1 MSPYRNA
8 LFGIVAVG
16 ALAASPALA
25 QGFSPA
31 QSEEI
36 AKIVRDTILKNPDIL
51 IEAMRLIEERQKLEA
66 DAAAR
71 KAIAE
76 SWRELRD
83 DPDSAVGGNA
93 KGDVTLVQF
102 YDYKCGYCKR
112 AHPAVVQLMKS
123 DPKVR
128 VVYKE
133 LPILGPESLIAAR
146 AAIAARKSDKFIKF
160 HDALMTARGALDE
173 PSVLQIASEV
183 GLDAKR
189 LKSDMAGEDVAKIVF
204 RNRQLAEKLGINGTP
219 AFVVGGQLIPGA
231 IDLATMRQVVAEAR
245 KSCDVALC

>member
-1 MSPYRNA
+1 MNVLRGA
-8 LFGIVAVG
+8 AIG
-16 ALAASPALA
+16 ALAALALDASPALA
-25 QGFSPA
+25 QAFTPA

-51 IEAMRLIEERQKLEA
+51 IEAMRLLEERQKLEA

-71 KAIAE
+71 KAIVE
-76 SWRELRD
+76 SWKELRD
-83 DPDSAVGGNA
+83 DPDSVVGGNP
-93 KGDVTLVQF
+93 KGDVSFVQF

-133 LPILGPESLIAAR
+133 LPILGPESMIAAR
-146 AAIAARKSDKFIKF
+146 AATAARKSDKFARF
-160 HDALMTARGALDE
+160 HDALMTARGSLDE
-173 PSVLQIASEV
+173 ASVLQIATEV
-183 GLDAKR
+183 GLDAKK
-189 LKSDMAGEDVAKIVF
+189 LKSDMASEDVTKIIF
-204 RNRQLAEKLGINGTP
+204 RNRQLAEKLGITGTP

-231 IDLATMRQVVAEAR
+231 IDLTAMRQLVAETR
-245 KSCDVALC
+245 KSCNVALC